1 MKNIEL
7 VQLWNFV
14 NSSFVVGDDKIAVKQ
29 VMSEIP
35 STRLHYW
42 KKRNLEKLTS
52 MIKSLQEDQQ
62 AMKSPAV
69 ISLEKSKRDEKAE
82 EAYIIAIDSLINSK
96 EYKELMDIETEFEVK
111 KITIDDLPADLSA
124 MQMEAISWMVE

>member
-62 AMKSPAV
+62 AMKSPAI

-82 EAYIIAIDSLINSK
+82 EAYRIAIDSLINSK